1 MAGPKWLHG
10 PSGLSGGSE
19 MAPIASPPLLL
30 LPLLLFDPT
39 SAQKIT
45 ISLPSESLV
54 ISRPRQ
60 SENIVIAQ
68 SYLTKF
74 GHLRAQQ
81 TLDAALLNFQAFAG
95 LRQTGDLD
103 KETIETIN
111 SPRCGNKDVEDED
124 EDSPR

>member
-1 MAGPKWLHG
+1 MEPKWLHG
-10 PSGLSGGSE
+10 TSELVRGSE
-19 MAPIASPPLLL
+19 MAPIASPPFLL
-30 LPLLLFDPT
+30 LPLLLLAPT

-54 ISRPRQ
+54 ISRPRL
-60 SENIVIAQ
+60 SEDVVIAQ

-74 GHLRAQQ
+74 GYLRAQQ

-103 KETIETIN
+103 KETIETIKT
-111 SPRCGNKDVEDED
+111 PRCGNKDVEEED